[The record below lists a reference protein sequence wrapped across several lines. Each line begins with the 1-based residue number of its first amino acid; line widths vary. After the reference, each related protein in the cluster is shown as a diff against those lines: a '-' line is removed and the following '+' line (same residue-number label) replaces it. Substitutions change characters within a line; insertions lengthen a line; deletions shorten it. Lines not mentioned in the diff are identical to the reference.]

1 MKFVLLF
8 GVLLVTLFSYSSAEM
23 LDDFDQADE
32 DELLS
37 LIEKEEARAKE
48 CTPRFYDCSHDRHS
62 CCRSELFK
70 DVCTCFY
77 PEGGDN
83 EVCTC
88 QQPKHLKYMEKAA
101 DKAKKFGG
109 KIKKWFG

>member
-1 MKFVLLF
+1 MKVLVLF
-8 GVLLVTLFSYSSAEM
+8 SVLFLTLFSYSSTEAIDEFDSDAE
-23 LDDFDQADE
+23 E
-32 DELLS
+32 DMLS
-37 LIEKEEARAKE
+37 LMANEQVRAKA
-48 CTPRFYDCSHDRHS
+48 CTPRLHDCSHDRHS